1 MSETREIKTT
11 LAIDGEKQFKAAMDE
26 AYRGMKV
33 LGSEMKL
40 NTAVFGDNASSL
52 EGLTKKGEILGKQIS
67 QQKEI
72 VAALSK
78 AVQDSASA
86 YGENDKRTDAY
97 RIKLNN
103 ATAALNNME
112 GELKENSSAIENFGK
127 ETQSAGEKTK
137 TWNEKLQALSDGLQ
151 SGIDVLKPVSAGIAA
166 IGAAAI
172 AAGKQLFDLT
182 VGTGKWADGLIT
194 TSVQTGVSTTALQE
208 WGYAAQFIDTEVET
222 MTGSMA
228 KMIRQLTAA
237 KEGTGASAEAFKTL
251 GVNITDSSGQLLN
264 SQEIFFA
271 SIDAL
276 GRIANETE
284 RDALAM
290 QLFGKSAQELNPLI
304 IAGSDELKRLGQ
316 EAQSMGII
324 MGEEGVSKLGLFDDK
339 MNVFNSTITG
349 MKNNIALALTPAMDK
364 IISVVQGVADKFSQW
379 LNSPAAQTLLTNLT
393 DRIINL
399 ADNVG
404 GNLDGVLNGIISA
417 FETIGKVLGFVI
429 ENFDTLATIGIVVTT
444 MLTGLKVA
452 QIAVNIAMS
461 TNPIGAVILGITA
474 LVSAIVILIRNWDD
488 VKAAVVKAWEGIKT
502 SVMNGVESIKGFFGD
517 LWEWLKNFPSKMLD
531 IGVNIVKGIWEG
543 IKSSATW
550 FWENLKQWFSDAL
563 GWIGDLLGIHS
574 PSRVMADKIGK
585 PMVQGVAVGILK
597 NAGLVNDAM
606 ESIVPDTSGMLGAL
620 GNFDRISGPISVTG
634 KSSLTVSL
642 DDSALDRLAS
652 KLADVINLDGAA
664 VVLNDREMGR
674 WVRKVALA

>member
-1 MSETREIKTT
+1 MSEKREIKTT

-26 AYRGMKV
+26 AFRGMKV

-40 NTAVFGDNASSL
+40 NTAVFGDNASSM

-112 GELKENSSAIENFGK
+112 GELSENEKAVKEFGK
-127 ETQSAGEKTK
+127 EVSETEKK
-137 TWNEKLQALSDGLQ
+137 TINWSSALSKVGK
-151 SGIDVLKPVSAGIAA
+151 GVKIAA
-166 IGAAAI
+166 KATGVAMVAIGTAAV
-172 AAGKQLFDLT
+172 AAGKEIFNLT
-182 VGTGKWADGLIT
+182 RGTGKFADDIIT
-194 TSVQTGVSTTALQE
+194 MSAQTGISTTALQE

-228 KMIRQLTAA
+228 KMIRQLTTA

-316 EAQSMGII
+316 EAQNAGLI
-324 MGEEGVSKLGLFDDK
+324 MSEQALGNFGAFDDTMNRITSTVTAVGRNVASIFLPAIQAAATGAQEMMTTINQSLSDGFQPEDIETIGQEIASKLSDGMQKITEYLPQII
-339 MNVFNSTITG
+339 STVTDVLSKLINFAVDYLPKLMPLLMDASVKLLQGAIKAITD
-349 MKNNIALALTPAMDK
+349 NISKIAEMVTTLIRSFVKFIVDNLPAVIKVAIEIILALTK
-364 IISVVQGVADKFSQW
+364 GLVAAIPD
-379 LNSPAAQTLLTNLT
+379 LVAALPE
-393 DRIINL
+393 
-399 ADNVG
+399 
-404 GNLDGVLNGIISA
+404 IISA
-417 FETIGKVLGFVI
+417 
-429 ENFDTLATIGIVVTT
+429 IVD
-444 MLTGLKVA
+444 GLIDA
-452 QIAVNIAMS
+452 IPQIIS
-461 TNPIGAVILGITA
+461 IGA
-474 LVSAIVILIRNWDD
+474 D
-488 VKAAVVKAWEGIKT
+488 
-502 SVMNGVESIKGFFGD
+502 M
-517 LWEWLKNFPSKMLD
+517 
-531 IGVNIVKGIWEG
+531 VKGIWEG
-543 IKSSATW
+543 IKSMAAW
-550 FWENLKQWFSDAL
+550 LGDKVG
-563 GWIGDLLGIHS
+563 GWIGGVWKDIKGFFGIAS
-574 PSRVMADKIGK
+574 PSKLMANTVGK
-585 PMVQGVAVGILK
+585 PIAQGVAVGILN
-597 NAGLVNDAM
+597 NAGLVTDAM
-606 ESIVPDTSGMLGAL
+606 ESIVPDTSGMMSAL
-620 GNFDRISGPISVTG
+620 GNFDRISGPVSVTG

-642 DDSALDRLAS
+642 DDSALDRLAA